1 MWTRGGLKEALAA
14 VFGSVGIKF
23 FISELLM
30 LEFHEHSYWVLT
42 CYNEQVAE

>member
-14 VFGSVGIKF
+14 VFGSVDIKF
-23 FISELLM
+23 FILE
-30 LEFHEHSYWVLT
+30 LEFHEHFYWVLT